1 MPHPEPSRAY
11 RVLVV
16 EDEGLIAHDI
26 ARRLEALGHEVLG
39 PASTAEE
46 ALTLAP
52 GAEIVL
58 MDIRIDG
65 QRDGIDTALEM
76 RARYR
81 LPVIFLTAHA
91 DRATLE
97 RAKQA
102 GPFGYIVKPLGPASL
117 QTGIEMAIA
126 KHRVERLLEEREAWL
141 RAVLASIADAAVV
154 TGADGRLRFLNRAA
168 EQATGWTQSEAEGQ
182 PVEAVIR
189 LTVPEG
195 DFDPIALALLRGEPV
210 AFDRHA
216 RLISRDGR
224 EMEVDG
230 FAATV
235 KTAQDLLG
243 VVLTFRD
250 ASASRWEERQLRQ
263 AHRLEAAGRL
273 AASAASEYSTLIGM
287 IRKQNEQLLRQ
298 FGEFTGARTALEEI
312 HRAAVA
318 AGEITRRLEA
328 FGTPQVGAAE
338 ALSMNGVLRRMAPLI
353 EAAAGD
359 RIQAA
364 IRPSPGAGK
373 VRADAAQLESAILN
387 LVSHACNVMA
397 GSGPG
402 LSNQTGA
409 AALNK
414 TGQLLIDTARV
425 DLPHGG
431 RAASYVLLSVTYSA
445 AEPDIE
451 RLFDPSST
459 DGSSLAMAQVH
470 WLAAESGGYVSARSG
485 PNGGSRI
492 ELLLPRLADQA
503 LLSGANS
510 QAATILMVEPS
521 EAVLMELHN
530 YFEAAGYNLI
540 EAADAEEAVALGEM
554 HEGRL
559 DLVIAH
565 ARQAGEVLRH
575 LSSLHPAIKALCVVD
590 QVVDQGVESEPA
602 ELAPDQIRS
611 PFTER
616 ELLDRVEAVLRTPAP
631 PPVVAAPASA
641 R

>member
-141 RAVLASIADAAVV
+141 RR
-154 TGADGRLRFLNRAA
+154 GARLDRRRGRGDRRRRKCLRFLNRAA

-250 ASASRWEERQLRQ
+250 ASASRWEERQLPKR
-263 AHRLEAAGRL
+263 EEPG
-273 AASAASEYSTLIGM
+273 GC
-287 IRKQNEQLLRQ
+287 RK
-298 FGEFTGARTALEEI
+298 
-312 HRAAVA
+312 
-318 AGEITRRLEA
+318 TRGWRGQRILH
-328 FGTPQVGAAE
+328 V
-338 ALSMNGVLRRMAPLI
+338 
-353 EAAAGD
+353 D
-359 RIQAA
+359 R
-364 IRPSPGAGK
+364 
-373 VRADAAQLESAILN
+373 
-387 LVSHACNVMA
+387 H
-397 GSGPG
+397 
-402 LSNQTGA
+402 
-409 AALNK
+409 
-414 TGQLLIDTARV
+414 
-425 DLPHGG
+425 
-431 RAASYVLLSVTYSA
+431 
-445 AEPDIE
+445 
-451 RLFDPSST
+451 DP
-459 DGSSLAMAQVH
+459 
-470 WLAAESGGYVSARSG
+470 
-485 PNGGSRI
+485 
-492 ELLLPRLADQA
+492 
-503 LLSGANS
+503 
-510 QAATILMVEPS
+510 
-521 EAVLMELHN
+521 
-530 YFEAAGYNLI
+530 
-540 EAADAEEAVALGEM
+540 
-554 HEGRL
+554 
-559 DLVIAH
+559 
-565 ARQAGEVLRH
+565 
-575 LSSLHPAIKALCVVD
+575 
-590 QVVDQGVESEPA
+590 
-602 ELAPDQIRS
+602 
-611 PFTER
+611 
-616 ELLDRVEAVLRTPAP
+616 
-631 PPVVAAPASA
+631 
-641 R
+641 

>member
-46 ALTLAP
+46 ALALAS

-65 QRDGIDTALEM
+65 RRDGIDTALEI
-76 RARYR
+76 RSSYH

-141 RAVLASIADAAVV
+141 RAVLGSIADAAVV
-154 TGADGRLRFLNRAA
+154 ANAEGRVRYLNRAA
-168 EQATGWTQSEAEGQ
+168 EQSTGWTQAEAEGQ

-195 DFDPIALALLRGEPV
+195 DFDPIALTLLRAGPV
-210 AFDRHA
+210 AFNRQA

-230 FAATV
+230 FAAPVRTS
-235 KTAQDLLG
+235 QEFLG

-250 ASASRWEERQLRQ
+250 SSASRWEERQIRQ
-263 AHRLEAAGRL
+263 AHRLEAAAKL
-273 AASAASEYSTLIGM
+273 AAGAANEYSALIGV
-287 IRKQNEQLLRQ
+287 IRKQNEMLLRQ
-298 FGEFTGARTALEEI
+298 FGEFTGARSALEEI

-318 AGEITRRLEA
+318 ADEITRRLEA
-328 FGTPQVGAAE
+328 FGMPQVGQPE
-338 ALSMNGVLRRMAPLI
+338 ALSINAVLRRMAPLI

-359 RIQAA
+359 YIQTA

-373 VRADAAQLESAILN
+373 VKADAAQFESAILN
-387 LVSHACNVMA
+387 LVSHACTVMA
-397 GSGPG
+397 GHAPSGAR
-402 LSNQTGA
+402 A
-409 AALNK
+409 ASR
-414 TGQLLIDTARV
+414 GQLLIDTARV

-431 RAASYVLLSVTYSA
+431 YTASFVLLGITYSA
-445 AEPDIE
+445 AEPEIE
-451 RLFDPSST
+451 RLFDPDST
-459 DGSSLAMAQVH
+459 DGSSLALAQVH
-470 WLAAESGGYVSARSG
+470 WLAAESGGYVSARTG

-503 LLSGANS
+503 LLPGIPGDAH
-510 QAATILMVEPS
+510 TILLVES
-521 EAVLMELHN
+521 NEAVLTELHN

-540 EAADAEEAVALGEM
+540 EAADPEEAVALGEM

-559 DLVIAH
+559 ELVIAH
-565 ARQAGEVLRH
+565 AREAGQVLRH
-575 LSSLHPAIKALCVVD
+575 LSSLHPAIKALCIVD
-590 QVVDQGVESEPA
+590 HSAPDESATLPSKA
-602 ELAPDQIRS
+602 SDLPPDQIRR

-616 ELLDRVEAVLRTPAP
+616 ELLDKVEAALKTPP
-631 PPVVAAPASA
+631 VAAPAASA